1 MYQLPRLAA
10 LFFSSKLTGAF
21 SVCSFCLLSGFR
33 ALQSKSPLQ
42 FEAITGKKSRNRE
55 WIGLGSWTER
65 RSRCMWGYSTPKTT
79 KEPSKPFSRG
89 QGIIQSL
96 TNSLQVLQNINIGNK
111 TRAIDCKSNPLLF
124 PNSTCVFFSLVERC
138 KSAREWMR
146 STWHDTSQ
154 GLWDDSFEGHG
165 ALEPSVG

>member
-21 SVCSFCLLSGFR
+21 SVWSFCLLSGFR

-124 PNSTCVFFSLVERC
+124 PNSTCVFLVLWKDANLQGNEWE
-138 KSAREWMR
+138 ARDMIRVRDYE
-146 STWHDTSQ
+146 TI
-154 GLWDDSFEGHG
+154 
-165 ALEPSVG
+165 ALRGTVRLNPL